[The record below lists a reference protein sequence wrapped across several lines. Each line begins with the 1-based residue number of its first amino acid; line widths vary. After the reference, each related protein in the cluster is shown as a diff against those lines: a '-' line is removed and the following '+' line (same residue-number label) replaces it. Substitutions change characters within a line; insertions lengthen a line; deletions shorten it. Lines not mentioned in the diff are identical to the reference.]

1 MHIWPWSPSVSHPL
15 WMMRSFSQVRLLAPS
30 KPASYVTAFGKCCQ
44 QDWLNTSYCSIQG
57 FVTLQTSLDDPCSLF
72 NCLGFSS
79 FPDCIIH
86 NFSSSFCLPLS
97 AAVICSSPSSF
108 FFTSILSSE
117 LSSFPLRTLDVSTSY
132 YIFLF
137 QSLTYFDLKFI
148 PFSFQLSY
156 WMMIT
161 VSNCIYRLQCNLDF
175 DFFFFLVNWMPWCG
189 SGGAGRKRELSGFS
203 LCSFSKSYIFSVPLA
218 FTEPYISFFWVS
230 LALSFG
236 WHWLFRF
243 TIKCRSV
250 SNFLQLLIFALEF
263 LTCSITCV
271 KIPCMKFPL
280 FKDLEW
286 FLFLLLC
293 PNWYNTKHWLND
305 YSIIIMFS
313 FSINF

>member
-1 MHIWPWSPSVSHPL
+1 MCLLHIIFSYSSPWL
-15 WMMRSFSQVRLLAPS
+15 ILI
-30 KPASYVTAFGKCCQ
+30 
-44 QDWLNTSYCSIQG
+44 LNL
-57 FVTLQTSLDDPCSLF
+57 FLSLF
-72 NCLGFSS
+72 SS
-79 FPDCIIH
+79 HIGWW
-86 NFSSSFCLPLS
+86 SLLPTVFIGS
-97 AAVICSSPSSF
+97 NV
-108 FFTSILSSE
+108 TWIL
-117 LSSFPLRTLDVSTSY
+117 
-132 YIFLF
+132 I
-137 QSLTYFDLKFI
+137 
-148 PFSFQLSY
+148 
-156 WMMIT
+156 
-161 VSNCIYRLQCNLDF
+161 
-175 DFFFFLVNWMPWCG
+175 FFFLVNWMPWCG
-189 SGGAGRKRELSGFS
+189 SGWGGGRKRELSGFS
-203 LCSFSKSYIFSVPLA
+203 LCSFSKSYIFSVPLP